1 METANDCITKHGK
14 ALPGTADRNK
24 HYKLQVI
31 EKLTNIVMNKCKIL
45 YLLNISNLF
54 CFLKSTNRS
63 IEPNAG

>member
-31 EKLTNIVMNKCKIL
+31 EKLTNIVMNKFNEDIFPWHRLQKRFIQC
-45 YLLNISNLF
+45 LLSSFI
-54 CFLKSTNRS
+54 
-63 IEPNAG
+63 G